1 MSFLFGKQKTPA
13 ERLKEYKRTIDRSM
27 RDLDRERTTLERQEG
42 KIKSDIKKMANAG
55 QMDSARIM
63 AKDLVRTRA
72 QVRKFH
78 KLKGHLQAVSLR
90 LTTMQ
95 SNAAMAQAMR
105 GVTKAMSQMNKAMN
119 IPQMQKI
126 MMEFEKQTDQMEM
139 KEEIMGDAIDDAF
152 EQSDEEEEG
161 DALVNQ
167 VLDEIGITMGQQL
180 ASVPSA
186 QPAAASKAAVGTAQ
200 PALEGAAGA

>member
-1 MSFLFGKQKTPA
+1 
-13 ERLKEYKRTIDRSM
+13 
-27 RDLDRERTTLERQEG
+27 
-42 KIKSDIKKMANAG
+42 
-55 QMDSARIM
+55 
-63 AKDLVRTRA
+63 
-72 QVRKFH
+72 
-78 KLKGHLQAVSLR
+78 
-90 LTTMQ
+90 
-95 SNAAMAQAMR
+95 
-105 GVTKAMSQMNKAMN
+105 
-119 IPQMQKI
+119 
-126 MMEFEKQTDQMEM
+126 MEM

-200 PALEGAAGA
+200 PALEGAVGAGGGGGGGGEESSALDRELQARLDNLRKT